1 MDSYISFF
9 DGKFHIIS
17 SLQGLQI
24 SFKLTVVE
32 ENLLHHIS
40 PLNESKGLLQDTTEA
55 YKILSRSS
63 LMLVIF
69 SSLTD
74 LYTWLVPW

>member
-1 MDSYISFF
+1 MNWEGKLRIEMVSHMDSYISFF

-55 YKILSRSS
+55 
-63 LMLVIF
+63 
-69 SSLTD
+69 
-74 LYTWLVPW
+74 